1 MKISESFIR
10 FIGITAI
17 LVSAGYFYLYVIVGF
32 NY

>member
-17 LVSAGYFYLYVIVGF
+17 VISAGYFYLYVGIVG
-32 NY
+32 